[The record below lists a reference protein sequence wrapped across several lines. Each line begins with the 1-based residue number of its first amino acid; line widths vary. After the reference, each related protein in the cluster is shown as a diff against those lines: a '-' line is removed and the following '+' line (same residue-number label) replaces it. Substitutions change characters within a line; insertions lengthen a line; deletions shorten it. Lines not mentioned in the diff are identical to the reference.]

1 MVSSLTIYET
11 LRHAGVPDEQ
21 NNAEQSKILATKV
34 DVEKST
40 RTVTYQHP
48 WKGNRKG
55 QGVCKGTNLRRPT
68 RPIGTSRQRLENY
81 NRTRSK
87 LHVPTHSST
96 LN

>member
-40 RTVTYQHP
+40 RTVITTIF
-48 WKGNRKG
+48 GFLIG
-55 QGVCKGTNLRRPT
+55 FAALILAGVYFLIQQT
-68 RPIGTSRQRLENY
+68 R
-81 NRTRSK
+81 
-87 LHVPTHSST
+87 
-96 LN
+96 